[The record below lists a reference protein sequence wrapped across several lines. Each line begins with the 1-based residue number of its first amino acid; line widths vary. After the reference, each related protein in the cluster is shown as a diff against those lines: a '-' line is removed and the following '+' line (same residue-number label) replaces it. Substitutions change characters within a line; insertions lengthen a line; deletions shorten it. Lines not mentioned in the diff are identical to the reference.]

1 MSVGQPLETF
11 EASDPLVDFKQ
22 NYLTHCFAVCQFFL
36 QMCVNPT
43 QLIEKALSVL
53 SSRILSGWG
62 DTMLSGRGPLLKKLF
77 TPITAIPFVSCQ
89 HLAVRL
95 PTMWY
100 RANQINRA

>member
-1 MSVGQPLETF
+1 M
-11 EASDPLVDFKQ
+11 
-22 NYLTHCFAVCQFFL
+22 
-36 QMCVNPT
+36 
-43 QLIEKALSVL
+43 L

-95 PTMWY
+95 PDDVVPCKSDKQGMTSPQY
-100 RANQINRA
+100 ISGDKRATHKTTGPSF